1 MRSSNEAGMFQ
12 ELRNRKSGRSAEQN
26 MTKTDNLNY
35 EADIHNLGF
44 KESQQMAV
52 RPDKSRLTRSIC
64 FQVRAITRSG
74 GNPDNLIKWIGNTKD
89 QMTLLNSKWL
99 QLGLDRPCVR
109 PTHFTTNQERAD
121 IIADYAAKKPVAE
134 IASTF
139 HVCESTVYRVAT
151 EVISR
156 KPTGQTNET
165 KEQILK
171 MYDEGLSCNKIGRIL
186 NLSHQYTRRIV
197 LEAHPEMPALS
208 DRKYVRLTKADT
220 EEVLRLFNNG
230 MIIARIAA
238 VTNHSKSTIERI
250 VGHVPSRSY
259 TKYSHGIIDQI
270 HTYWALGLTWNETRL
285 KLNMPRTSV
294 RYYFEKFKRD
304 QN

>member
-1 MRSSNEAGMFQ
+1 MFQDLKNRSSG
-12 ELRNRKSGRSAEQN
+12 GSAEQN
-26 MTKTDNLNY
+26 MNKTDNPNY
-35 EADIHNLGF
+35 EADTHNLGF

-109 PTHFTTNQERAD
+109 PTHFITNQERAD

-165 KEQILK
+165 KEHILK
-171 MYDEGLSCNKIGRIL
+171 MYDDGLSCNKIGLIL

-208 DRKYVRLTKADT
+208 NRKFVRLTEKDT
-220 EEVLRLFNNG
+220 AEVLRLFNNG

-250 VGHVPSRSY
+250 VGHIPSRSY
-259 TKYSHGIIDQI
+259 KKNDGETLEIL
-270 HTYWALGLTWNETRL
+270 HTAWTLGEGLGATARR
-285 KLNMPRTSV
+285 LNMAKSTV
-294 RYYFEKFKRD
+294 KFHFDKFKKD
-304 QN
+304 QK